1 MDKQKLINLL
11 NGGLKDGAYSCYAA
25 AAGDK
30 SGVFFREFGGARM
43 LFPERKEMTEG
54 TLFDMASLS
63 KLIGTSMAAL
73 KLIENGKLSL
83 ESRVGEYFESCY
95 GKENITVFNLMT
107 HTSGIKA
114 HFPLWLRG
122 ITPNEAA
129 NAILREPLGYETGSN
144 AVYTCMGYILLAKII
159 EKIENEPLDKIV
171 KRLVFEPLGMKNSTY
186 CPQNKSICA
195 ATERD
200 AESGEIICGVVH
212 DENARFLN
220 GISGNAGVF
229 CDLDDCIIFAKMLS
243 SHGEGFLDQSLFEKA
258 ITDYT
263 PSFDE
268 HRGLGFQHIG
278 RRYGHNGFTG
288 TSIYVNRDSGIYAV
302 LLTNRVHPTRENYG
316 LYDIRPE
323 FHSEI
328 FKD

>member
-1 MDKQKLINLL
+1 MNGEKLKNLL
-11 NGGLKDGAYSCYAA
+11 DRGLDEGAYSCYAA

-30 SGVFFREFGGARM
+30 NGIFFREFGGARM
-43 LFPERKEMTEG
+43 LVPERREMTEN

-63 KLIGTSMAAL
+63 KLIGTTMAAL
-73 KLIENGKLSL
+73 KLIEGGRLSL
-83 ESRVGEYFESCY
+83 EGRIGDYFENCH
-95 GKENITVFNLMT
+95 GKENITVFELMT

-129 NAILREPLGYETGSN
+129 DEILREPLGYATGSN

-159 EKIENEPLDKIV
+159 EKIENEPLDKVV
-171 KRLVFEPLGMKNSTY
+171 KRLVFEPLGMKNSLY
-186 CPQNKSICA
+186 CPQNKDICA

-200 AESGEIICGVVH
+200 ADTGRIICGDVH
-212 DENARFLN
+212 DENARFLK

-229 CDLDDCIIFAKMLS
+229 CDLDDCISFAKMLS
-243 SHGEGFLDQSLFEKA
+243 LRGEGFLSRELFESA
-258 ITDYT
+258 ITDHT
-263 PSFDE
+263 PSFNE
-268 HRGLGFQHIG
+268 HRGLGFQLVG

-288 TSIYVNRDSGIYAV
+288 TSIYVNRDSGIYAI

-316 LYDIRPE
+316 LFDIRPE
-323 FHSEI
+323 FHTEI
-328 FKD
+328 FGD